1 MLVQDHQNYLTSMS
15 RIAEIEKL
23 RSRMRQHH
31 FVAISGPRNTGKSR
45 ICRELQRSLE
55 AEVKNMREIE
65 RRYKGK
71 AGMKWKVGY
80 IKLSREDNPFDVLTS
95 TIAGPGTNIL
105 LSSNEKVDPLFE
117 SKVKGILREPDSM
130 GLIRIYNRYLRE
142 KKYNFLLI
150 FDQFENLFF
159 STILSQQEKH
169 AFVRLLLHS
178 SLNQRQL
185 YVLVALR
192 PPKADLWKTN
202 FKDLSFAIERC
213 RFRLYNPNQRE
224 LESVIDQAFQQEKS
238 RLLGDDFSDE
248 LLSPDWLVQQPIY
261 KRVAMPRIQQIADV
275 TGETMKK
282 EWEKLLRE
290 SAPPNQRIFP
300 TSTVKHITK
309 QLRGITDTIWPEL
322 VNSANIGHLEEDDR
336 EDIIADLKSQ
346 LTDMLTT
353 QLLRRMSRHLA
364 EELYFDQEPLV
375 QIEKHVRQLMK
386 HWAEATADLRAER
399 TRRRKRIKTVFLAEQ
414 KSVGAASGDLR
425 FDSSLPLET
434 RAEKAYNA
442 LKTTLDK
449 RIAKKALTILGRTA
463 QNASVSTMT
472 LDSLGFAMGR
482 FSSRLNDVL
491 QVFVMSGALVDE
503 PHNSWLPNTKIEL
516 AKSSLV
522 DEWTRLSE
530 WVLNKPAGSLSGTTA
545 EGRSTL
551 TGGAASTVVSSVS
564 TPTREVDL
572 SLREDFGDLPED
584 TQGLIKRAEAVYSSL
599 TPSIKKRVAKKV
611 YVHIAKSKDG
621 IPPKELKAAI
631 GRFESHIEELLEY
644 FVRQGIL
651 KYTGPKIGFAD
662 PDIPKGWKDLKS
674 WIKE

>member
-1 MLVQDHQNYLTSMS
+1 MS

-31 FVAISGPRNTGKSR
+31 FVAISGPRNTGKTR

-105 LSSNEKVDPLFE
+105 LPANEKVDPLFE
-117 SKVKGILREPDSM
+117 SKVKGVLKRPDST
-130 GLIRIYNRYLRE
+130 GLISIYDRYLKE

-159 STILSQQEKH
+159 STILSQHEKH
-169 AFVRLLLHS
+169 EFVKLLLNS
-178 SLNQRQL
+178 SLQKRQI

-192 PPKADLWKTN
+192 PPKADLWKSN

-224 LESVIDQAFQQEKS
+224 LTSVIDMAFLQEKS
-238 RLLGDDFSDE
+238 RILGDDFSDE
-248 LLSPDWLVQQPIY
+248 LLSPDWLLKQPIY
-261 KRVAMPRIQQIADV
+261 QRIAMPRIQGIADV
-275 TGETMKK
+275 TGDTMKK

-290 SAPPNQRIFP
+290 AAPANQRIFP
-300 TSTVKHITK
+300 SSTVKHITK

-336 EDIIADLKSQ
+336 EDIIADLKAQ

-399 TRRRKRIKTVFLAEQ
+399 TRRRKRIKTVFLSEQ

-425 FDSSLPLET
+425 FESGTPLHE
-434 RAEKAYNA
+434 RSEKAYNA

-449 RIAKKALTILGRTA
+449 RIAKKALTILGRTSR
-463 QNASVSTMT
+463 ASSHGTMT

-482 FSSRLNDVL
+482 FSTRLNDVL
-491 QVFVMSGALVDE
+491 QVFVLAGTLVDE
-503 PHNSWLPNTKIEL
+503 PNGSWLPNTKIEL
-516 AKSSLV
+516 AKVELV
-522 DEWTRLSE
+522 DSWTRLSE
-530 WVLNKPAGSLSGTTA
+530 WVHDKPPGSLRGTTS
-545 EGRSTL
+545 EGRSSL
-551 TGGAASTVVSSVS
+551 AEESTVSSTITSSVS
-564 TPTREVDL
+564 TPTREVDM
-572 SLREDFGDLPED
+572 SLREDFGDVPDD
-584 TQGLIKRAEAVYSSL
+584 TKGLVKRAEAIYASL

-611 YVHIAKSKDG
+611 LVFIGKAGDKDITSKEVIKG
-621 IPPKELKAAI
+621 I
-631 GRFESHIEELLEY
+631 GRFESHIEELLDY

-651 KYTGPKIGFAD
+651 NFNGPKVAFKD
-662 PDIPKGWKDLKS
+662 PNLVKGWSDLQS
-674 WIKE
+674 WIKEG

>member
-1 MLVQDHQNYLTSMS
+1 MS

-31 FVAISGPRNTGKSR
+31 FVAISGPRNTGKTR
-45 ICRELQRSLE
+45 ICRELQQSLE

-80 IKLSREDNPFDVLTS
+80 IKLSREDNPFDVLTT
-95 TIAGPGTNIL
+95 TIAGPGNNIL

-117 SKVKGILREPDSM
+117 SKIKAVLKQEDSM
-130 GLIRIYNRYLRE
+130 GLIKIYDRYLKE
-142 KKYNFLLI
+142 QKYNFLLI

-159 STILSQQEKH
+159 STILSQHEKH
-169 AFVRLLLHS
+169 LFVKLLLHS
-178 SLNQRQL
+178 SLEQRQM

-202 FKDLSFAIERC
+202 FKDLNFAIERC
-213 RFRLYNPNQRE
+213 RFRLYNPNQRD
-224 LESVIDQAFQQEKS
+224 LTSVIDQAFIQEKS

-275 TGETMKK
+275 TGDTMKK
-282 EWEKLLRE
+282 EWEKLLKE
-290 SAPPNQRIFP
+290 SATPNQRIFP

-322 VNSANIGHLEEDDR
+322 VNSANIGQLEEDDR
-336 EDIIADLKSQ
+336 EDIIADLKAQ
-346 LTDMLTT
+346 LTDMLTS

-364 EELYFDQEPLV
+364 EELYFDQEPLT

-399 TRRRKRIKTVFLAEQ
+399 TRRRKRIKTVFLSEQ

-425 FDSSLPLET
+425 FDTSTPLPE

-449 RIAKKALTILGRTA
+449 RIAKKALTIMGRTA
-463 QNASVSTMT
+463 RSATHGTMT
-472 LDSLGFAMGR
+472 LDSLAYAVGR
-482 FSSRLNDVL
+482 FSTRLNDVL
-491 QVFVMSGALVDE
+491 QVFVMSGVLVDE
-503 PHNSWLPNTKIEL
+503 PSGSWLPNTKIEM
-516 AKSSLV
+516 SSVNLV

-530 WVLNKPAGSLSGTTA
+530 WVYDKPAGSLKGTSA

-551 TGGAASTVVSSVS
+551 TDESGSSGGPSIVSSVS
-564 TPTREVDL
+564 TPVREVDM
-572 SLREDFGDLPED
+572 SLREDYGALPED
-584 TQGLIKRAEAVYSSL
+584 TKGLIKRAQTIYADL
-599 TPSIKKRVAKKV
+599 APSIKKRVAKKFLV
-611 YVHIAKSKDG
+611 LVAKSG
-621 IPPKELKAAI
+621 ESGTSVKEVHKAI
-631 GRFESHIEELLEY
+631 GRFESMVEELVEY

-651 KYTGPKIGFAD
+651 KYNGTNLVFAD
-662 PDIPKGWKDLKS
+662 KGIPQGWTDLQT
-674 WIKE
+674 WMKE